1 MFACLKE
8 REKERMRRFVHMCSR
23 AGKQE
28 TEFESV
34 FRAVDLLRV
43 LSYLVVMI
51 ETVDYVQPLA

>member
-1 MFACLKE
+1 MFACLRE
-8 REKERMRRFVHMCSR
+8 RKRNVQVCTHVFQSW
-23 AGKQE
+23 KE